1 MELVL
6 AIAVNLAL
14 GILLLALLYWK
25 HTNDDVRLSSAE
37 EALEI
42 FRKQFPDV
50 LGTATVSADR
60 RCALIELD
68 GDGGIGVLE
77 RHGRRWNARM
87 LVPREFSSV
96 RLDRD
101 GCLRLRFA
109 DFGWPR
115 ARFRTSDPE
124 ARAKWLARLDAL
136 TARAAG
142 RHRADLGHA

>member
-6 AIAVNLAL
+6 AIAVNVVL

-37 EALEI
+37 QALEI
-42 FRKQFPDV
+42 FRQHFPDAR
-50 LGTATVSADR
+50 GTATVSADR
-60 RCALIELD
+60 RCALIELQS
-68 GDGGIGVLE
+68 GGSLGILE

-87 LVPREFSSV
+87 LVPNEFSSV
-96 RLDRD
+96 RLDRE
-101 GCLRLRFA
+101 GCLRLKFA

-115 ARFRTSDPE
+115 ARFRASDPQ
-124 ARAKWLARLDAL
+124 ARALWLARLSAL